1 MLFLLKSYV
10 SLTNTIMQGIL
21 LKMTESS
28 FLLTIY
34 KSKTI
39 IWEAADILLKKTF
52 IFLVVLK
59 TSHSPQIR
67 TLKQQYCLY
76 YLKYIVLD
84 SYIRLY
90 SQERK

>member
-10 SLTNTIMQGIL
+10 SLTNTIMRGIL

-39 IWEAADILLKKTF
+39 IWRGSRYFLKKTF

-59 TSHSPQIR
+59 TSHSPQMR

-76 YLKYIVLD
+76 YRKYIVLD

-90 SQERK
+90 PQERQ